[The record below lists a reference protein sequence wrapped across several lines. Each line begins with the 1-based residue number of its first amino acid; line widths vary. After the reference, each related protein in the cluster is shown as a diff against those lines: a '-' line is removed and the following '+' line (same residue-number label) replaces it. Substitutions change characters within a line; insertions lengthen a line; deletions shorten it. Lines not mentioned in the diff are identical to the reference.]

1 MPPEMG
7 ACKMCGKGAEDVRH
21 VLLACD
27 AYAGQRTRM
36 FGGTDMSLELAS
48 IAPLI
53 EQSGLDQLDS
63 LLGKTTGVM
72 EADDRISK
80 CVARF
85 LKKAW
90 RSRKRLTAKLNVEL
104 GRSDTVWA
112 LKSHGNREGRLG
124 VAAMRARGSP
134 TLVLFESAHPL
145 IWLFLGSRP

>member
-36 FGGTDMSLELAS
+36 FGGTDMGLELAG
-48 IAPLI
+48 IVPLM
-53 EQSGLDQLDS
+53 EQSEVDQLDL

-80 CVARF
+80 CVARY
-85 LKKAW
+85 
-90 RSRKRLTAKLNVEL
+90 SRRRGGAGSASSPSSTSSWGGATPS
-104 GRSDTVWA
+104 GRSSRMGTERAGW
-112 LKSHGNREGRLG
+112 KSRLCE
-124 VAAMRARGSP
+124 
-134 TLVLFESAHPL
+134 VLFESAHPL

>member
-1 MPPEMG
+1 MVRIAREEKLPPEMG

-27 AYAGQRTRM
+27 YAGQRTRM
-36 FGGTDMSLELAS
+36 VGGTGRGLELAG
-48 IAPLI
+48 IAPLM
-53 EQSGLDQLDS
+53 EQSEVNQLDL

-104 GRSDTVWA
+104 GRNDTVWA
-112 LKSHGNREGRLG
+112 LKSHGDQESRLCGREDRPLKCFLR
-124 VAAMRARGSP
+124 VH
-134 TLVLFESAHPL
+134 TL
-145 IWLFLGSRP
+145 